1 MYKLSNDDFNN
12 IIKTFSKSEIDV
24 IITDPPY
31 GLTSNKEDI
40 AVDLTPLF
48 DLAKGLIIFTQQ
60 PYTSEVVTNHRKYF
74 KYELIWDK
82 VLTSGFL
89 NANRQPL
96 RKHENILVFGKPV
109 YNPQKTVGQKNHSMG
124 RMLKRTNN
132 NYGHFVDVDNT
143 ETLGD
148 LKHPTS
154 IYTCPKPHPSV
165 ALHRTEKPVS
175 LMEWL
180 VATYSNIGDVVFDPF
195 MGAGATGVA
204 CMKLGRW
211 FYGCEM
217 NMDYYNIA
225 HERIRD
231 EFYRQQEILHPHD
244 KGIRACQERA
254 QRSGTQDHPGGQ
266 YPRCGA

>member
-1 MYKLSNDDFNN
+1 MSLLGKGDSIHSTIYIKFTGSQKKTMYKLFNGDFNTV
-12 IIKTFSKSEIDV
+12 IKNYTEIDV

-60 PYTSEVVTNHRKYF
+60 PYTSQLVVKHRKYF
-74 KYELIWDK
+74 KYEIIWDK

-124 RMLKRTNN
+124 SMKKRTNN
-132 NYGHFVDVDNT
+132 NYGHFVNIDNT
-143 ETLGD
+143 EALGD

-154 IYTCPKPHPSV
+154 IYACPKPHPSV

-180 VATYSNIGDVVFDPF
+180 VSTYSNIGDVV
-195 MGAGATGVA
+195 
-204 CMKLGRW
+204 LRSLH
-211 FYGCEM
+211 GCRSHWSRL
-217 NMDYYNIA
+217 
-225 HERIRD
+225 HETAPLVLWLRD
-231 EFYRQQEILHPHD
+231 EPGLLQHRTQQNR
-244 KGIRACQERA
+244 KGVL
-254 QRSGTQDHPGGQ
+254 
-266 YPRCGA
+266 